1 MGGQWSGRGP
11 TPGPPGVPGEG
22 DSGAGPPNAGA
33 GPARFAAG
41 HGGRFGPVGGPVG
54 ERGAWGS
61 HAGPPAGFPG
71 AGGGPDGA
79 LGPPRGP
86 FGRDGGVNPGSF
98 AAGGSSRDMSSRD
111 LGNSQHAGG
120 RGMAAPGPAHRQ
132 LVPAPGGG
140 WEVAVRPAAPP
151 LAAQGLAPGRAMLP
165 MPQQGG
171 GGAAPPPFQG
181 PQGPGDHGP
190 GHMHGHRG
198 MFPPG
203 GAGFGPGPMAP
214 QGAGQGFGPPQ
225 GPGLMGPPLH
235 ASGGGDPM
243 QGAGAREGYPPGP
256 PRPSAADAAVLAR
269 RRRSLLARV
278 RRQALGVTVVPELAT
293 EKVAALPK
301 FLVILYPSP
310 LQFLAGGLVAHGQ
323 NLRQHARFNAPIAGC
338 TEAA

>member
-1 MGGQWSGRGP
+1 MNR
-11 TPGPPGVPGEG
+11 VM
-22 DSGAGPPNAGA
+22 D
-33 GPARFAAG
+33 
-41 HGGRFGPVGGPVG
+41 
-54 ERGAWGS
+54 
-61 HAGPPAGFPG
+61 
-71 AGGGPDGA
+71 
-79 LGPPRGP
+79 
-86 FGRDGGVNPGSF
+86 PGSF
-98 AAGGSSRDMSSRD
+98 APGGFSRDMSSRD

-151 LAAQGLAPGRAMLP
+151 LSAQGLAPGRNLLP

-181 PQGPGDHGP
+181 PGDHGP
-190 GHMHGHRG
+190 GHMHAPRG

-203 GAGFGPGPMAP
+203 GAGFGPGTMAP
-214 QGAGQGFGPPQ
+214 QGAGQAFGPPQ

-235 ASGGGDPM
+235 ASGGGGPM
-243 QGAGAREGYPPGP
+243 PGAGVREGYPPGP

-293 EKVAALPK
+293 EKVA
-301 FLVILYPSP
+301 PSHRE
-310 LQFLAGGLVAHGQ
+310 LLDLFHTNLSIGGIFGSAWP
-323 NLRQHARFNAPIAGC
+323 NLRQHACNAAPLLL
-338 TEAA
+338 AALRAAWCVAC